1 MWNLS
6 TKEDNHLGSNIFGKL
21 SNWEVIN
28 LGNLYTS
35 YKMWNSTTMEDNHL
49 GKLSNWE
56 IIRLGS
62 HLYLKSYQPKK
73 YINLGSYLL
82 GNISTK
88 DIIYL
93 RSYLLSYLSSWKVI

>member
-35 YKMWNSTTMEDNHL
+35 YKMWNSITMEDTT
-49 GKLSNWE
+49 WE
-56 IIRLGS
+56 V
-62 HLYLKSYQPKK
+62 
-73 YINLGSYLL
+73 
-82 GNISTK
+82 
-88 DIIYL
+88 IY
-93 RSYLLSYLSSWKVI
+93 